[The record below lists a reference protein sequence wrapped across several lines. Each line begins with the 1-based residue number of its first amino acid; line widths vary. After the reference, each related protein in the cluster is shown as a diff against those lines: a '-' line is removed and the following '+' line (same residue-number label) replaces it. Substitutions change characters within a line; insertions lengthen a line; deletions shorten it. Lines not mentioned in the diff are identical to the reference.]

1 MRIYFRIQEGIS
13 DMFEGAIP
21 ALITPFTK
29 DNRID
34 REGLQRNIAFVEEGG
49 VAGIVP
55 CGTTGE
61 SATLSALEHEEVIDI
76 AVECSKVPVIAGTGS
91 NNTEEALQFTK
102 HAADAGVDCVLLISP
117 YYNKPNAAGLLAH
130 FRKIAEAVDIP
141 MILYN
146 VPSRTGQDVPLAVI
160 AELAKVENIVGIK
173 EASGSI
179 DKVSQILE
187 STADEDFVVLSG
199 DDGLTLPILSIG
211 GRGVISVAAN
221 IVPDRMSR
229 MVNAALA
236 GDYETARK
244 VHYEI
249 APLIRALFLET
260 NPIPVKKA
268 AELHR
273 TCKRAREACHL
284 LHLARQ
290 ILQSLRTNS
299 ENWGSWNDQRSSTGS
314 LRKDGLSDC
323 GEYYP
328 LFGYAACCRL

>member
-1 MRIYFRIQEGIS
+1 
-13 DMFEGAIP
+13 MFEGAIP

-34 REGLQRNIAFVEEGG
+34 REGLRRNIAFVEEGG

-76 AVECSKVPVIAGTGS
+76 AVECAKVPVIAGTGS

-102 HAADAGVDCVLLISP
+102 HSADAGVDCVLLISP
-117 YYNKPNAAGLLAH
+117 YYNKPNSAGLLAH

-146 VPSRTGQDVPLAVI
+146 VPSRTGQDMPVEVI
-160 AELAKVENIVGIK
+160 TELAKVENIVGIK
-173 EASGSI
+173 EASGNL
-179 DKVSQILE
+179 DKVSQIIE
-187 STADEDFVVLSG
+187 RTTDEDFVVFSG

-211 GRGVISVAAN
+211 GKGVISVAAN

-268 AELHR
+268 AELIGLASGHVR
-273 TCKRAREACHL
+273 LPLAPLSEANTVK
-284 LHLARQ
+284 LAD
-290 ILQSLRTNS
+290 
-299 ENWGSWNDQRSSTGS
+299 E
-314 LRKDGLSDC
+314 LRKLGVM
-323 GEYYP
+323 E
-328 LFGYAACCRL
+328 